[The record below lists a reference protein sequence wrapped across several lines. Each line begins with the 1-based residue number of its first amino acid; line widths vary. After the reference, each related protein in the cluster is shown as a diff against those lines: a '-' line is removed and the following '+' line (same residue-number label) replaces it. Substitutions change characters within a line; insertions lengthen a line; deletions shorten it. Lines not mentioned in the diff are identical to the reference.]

1 MEKVNTNKDLLM
13 LSLSRFYMKE
23 NNINIIKEVINGKHR
38 ISLRLLD
45 WFVTNYSKKNNT
57 CIENE
62 NGEYLKVYL
71 SYRAQLKAYS
81 KQQFDPFRRRERI
94 TFIYDTDQNLETT
107 VGQLNFF
114 RWILENDIIDYVLKN
129 IYDIEQDMIEAQKKK
144 KEHHDVNQTTSYTMN
159 KMEIPMIIS
168 FD

>member
-1 MEKVNTNKDLLM
+1 MDKVNTNKDLLM
-13 LSLSRFYMKE
+13 LSLSRFYMKD

-57 CIENE
+57 CIQNT

-94 TFIYDTDQNLETT
+94 SFIYDTDKNLETT
-107 VGQLNFF
+107 IGQLNFF
-114 RWILENDIIDYVLKN
+114 RWVLENNIIEYIYAN
-129 IYDIEQDMIEAQKKK
+129 IYDIEQDMIDAQKKK
-144 KEHHDVNQTTSYTMN
+144 KENDTKQSTSYTMN
-159 KMEIPMIIS
+159 KMDIPMVIS
-168 FD
+168 FN